1 MAGVIPGRA
10 GVGDVGAVEVT
21 EAGDLNELMTDTA
34 AALAQVLPNPG
45 DWPGWL
51 VILLH
56 ELERQAM
63 AQLGEVIET
72 RLGAGQWPPVI

>member
-1 MAGVIPGRA
+1 M
-10 GVGDVGAVEVT
+10 T

-56 ELERQAM
+56 ELERQAGSPQEYRHAM
-63 AQLGEVIET
+63 VLLVEVIEA
-72 RLGAGQWPPVI
+72 RLDAGQWPPVI

>member
-1 MAGVIPGRA
+1 M
-10 GVGDVGAVEVT
+10 T

-56 ELERQAM
+56 ELERQAGSPQEYRQAM
-63 AQLGEVIET
+63 ALLLEVIEA
-72 RLGAGQWPPVI
+72 RLSAGQWPPVI

>member
-1 MAGVIPGRA
+1 M
-10 GVGDVGAVEVT
+10 GDLAAAAMT

-56 ELERQAM
+56 ELERQADNPQEYRQAM
-63 AQLGEVIET
+63 ALLVEVIEA
-72 RLGAGQWPPVI
+72 RLSAGEWPPVI